1 MTQRLFTW
9 RWHVFLV
16 ALTALTLFTFQ
27 PGQAALSA
35 NAATPLTQVEPV
47 RFIAFGDMGTG
58 DSDQYALAKR
68 MAAWH
73 DTHPYDTALLL
84 GDNIYPDG
92 DPADLPAKFERP
104 YAELLQ
110 RGIRFQASLGN
121 HDVKR
126 GRAAQ
131 INYPNFNMG
140 GRAYYSFTKGV
151 TAAGR
156 SLAEFFAL
164 DSTVMDAA
172 QLRWL
177 EGTLAASQAQWKLAF
192 FHHPLYSSAT
202 THGSDAALRAKLEPL
217 FVRYGVAA
225 VFSGHDHTYERTKPL
240 QGVQYFVSGA
250 ASGKLRRG
258 DLNRRSAFFATGN
271 DESGSFLYVEVTQ
284 TQLSFQAVD
293 VTGRVFDAGSL
304 AAKSAVPH
312 VLAINTPVI
321 VPDAL
326 PKTAIVGTP
335 STDANP
341 EVPDAPTAKSETP
354 SNESNAPGNTNAGPR
369 KLTADAAHAIALR
382 QVPGT
387 VESSELK
394 RKDGQMIYDVKVRH
408 GRDSSEVRIN
418 AEDGTI
424 VRVKHK

>member
-1 MTQRLFTW
+1 MTPRTHTLRWLVLSLALAVLTHFTYQR
-9 RWHVFLV
+9 
-16 ALTALTLFTFQ
+16 
-27 PGQAALSA
+27 GQIGRSA
-35 NAATPLTQVEPV
+35 NAATSLTQVEPV

-58 DSDQYALAKR
+58 DNDQYALAKR

-73 DTHPYDTALLL
+73 DTHPYGTALLL

-121 HDVKR
+121 HDVRK
-126 GRAAQ
+126 GRTGQ

-151 TAAGR
+151 AATGR
-156 SLAEFFAL
+156 SLVEFYAL
-164 DSTVMDAA
+164 DSTAMDAA

-177 EGTLAASQAQWKLAF
+177 EGALAASQAQWKLAF

-202 THGSDAALRAKLEPL
+202 THGSDTALRAKLEPL

-284 TQLSFQAVD
+284 TQLNFQAVD

-304 AAKSAVPH
+304 AAKPTVPH
-312 VLAINTPVI
+312 VLAINTPVS

-326 PKTAIVGTP
+326 PKPATVGTP
-335 STDANP
+335 SNNANTESP
-341 EVPDAPTAKSETP
+341 NDSIAKAETQAKENEPTAS
-354 SNESNAPGNTNAGPR
+354 AHARQR
-369 KLTADAAHAIALR
+369 KLTADAAQAIALQ

-408 GRDSSEVRIN
+408 GRESSEVRIN